1 MQVVHVEY
9 LVDHDWIVTCDH
21 YLDDR
26 LSLYHVSD
34 DAIANH
40 VQHFSRAASPSL
52 IVCLYLACSKILK
65 LTAASNAGGA
75 RRISGRSR
83 LDRHV

>member
-1 MQVVHVEY
+1 MQVVHAEY

-34 DAIANH
+34 DAIALY
-40 VQHFSRAASPSL
+40 PL
-52 IVCLYLACSKILK
+52 IRGRGGCCLTRK
-65 LTAASNAGGA
+65 
-75 RRISGRSR
+75 
-83 LDRHV
+83 